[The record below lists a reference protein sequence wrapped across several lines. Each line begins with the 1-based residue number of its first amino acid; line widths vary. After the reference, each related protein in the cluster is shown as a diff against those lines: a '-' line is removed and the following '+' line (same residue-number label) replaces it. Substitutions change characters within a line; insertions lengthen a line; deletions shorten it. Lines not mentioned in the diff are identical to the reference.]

1 MRGSNNKR
9 LSRAIANK
17 NDEFYTMFE
26 EIEKE
31 LVHYKQHFKNKVVF
45 CNCDD
50 PKEAKNL
57 RDGSHFWNYF
67 YKNFEHLGLKKLITT
82 HYLPPEKK
90 KRTYKLEYT
99 GKNMGGGVRLKKTML
114 KQNGDFRSDECV
126 ELLREAD
133 IVVTNPPFSKLRLYM
148 AQLMEHKKKFL
159 IIGNMN
165 AVFYKEIFPLLQ
177 KNKIWMGVKKAYN
190 MNMIIPKHLISEDFK
205 FKIND
210 NGDAIAD
217 IPMVMWFT
225 NLTHKR
231 RKEDI
236 LLYREYNEKDFP
248 KYDNYDAI
256 EVGLV
261 KEIPKNYYGKIGV
274 PKTFMSK
281 HNPNQ
286 FEVLGRDTDMTKD
299 GKGLKLNGKNVF
311 ARFIIQR
318 KRKKK

>member
-1 MRGSNNKR
+1 MR
-9 LSRAIANK
+9 
-17 NDEFYTMFE
+17 
-26 EIEKE
+26 
-31 LVHYKQHFKNKVVF
+31 
-45 CNCDD
+45 
-50 PKEAKNL
+50 
-57 RDGSHFWNYF
+57 
-67 YKNFEHLGLKKLITT
+67 
-82 HYLPPEKK
+82 
-90 KRTYKLEYT
+90 
-99 GKNMGGGVRLKKTML
+99 
-114 KQNGDFRSDECV
+114 QNGDFRSAECV
-126 ELLREAD
+126 ELLKEAD
-133 IVVTNPPFSKLRLYM
+133 IVCTNPPFSKLRLYVS
-148 AQLMEHKKKFL
+148 QLMEHKKKFL

-177 KNKIWMGVKKAYN
+177 ENKIWMGAKKPYN
-190 MNMIIPKHLISEDFK
+190 MKMIIPQHLVNEDYK
-205 FKIND
+205 FKYE

-225 NLTHKR
+225 NLAHKR

-236 LLYREYNEKDFP
+236 LCYKEYNGEEFP

-261 KEIPKNYYGKIGV
+261 KEIPKDYMGKMGV

-286 FEVLGRDTDMTKD
+286 FEVLGRDVDMTKD

-318 KRKKK
+318 RRKKK